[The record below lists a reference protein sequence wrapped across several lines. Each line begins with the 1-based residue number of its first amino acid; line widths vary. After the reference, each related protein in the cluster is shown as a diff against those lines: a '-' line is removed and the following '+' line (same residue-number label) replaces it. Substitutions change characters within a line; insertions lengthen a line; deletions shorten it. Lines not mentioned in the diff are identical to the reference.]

1 MAAYQNWY
9 DSAASTAPVSN
20 TLPPALIP
28 PQGSVLSTQPVPN
41 QYTMNRATGSSSA
54 RGAGRTPKNT
64 PVATTSQINQIMA
77 YNAGNIT
84 SPMFPN
90 QRVPYYGA
98 GGGGGGFDF
107 DSSVETM
114 NPSTRPVDSPNEA
127 LNMANQIEQNQI
139 DDFLGQFYANMGYN

>member
-9 DSAASTAPVSN
+9 DAAASTAPVSN

-28 PQGSVLSTQPVPN
+28 PQGSVLSNQPVPN

-64 PVATTSQINQIMA
+64 PVATTSQINQIM
-77 YNAGNIT
+77 GNNMAAIT

-90 QRVPYYGA
+90 QRIPFYGG

-107 DSSVETM
+107 GTPTETM
-114 NPSTRPVDSPNEA
+114 SPSTRPMDSANEA

>member
-28 PQGSVLSTQPVPN
+28 PQGSVLSNQPVPN

-64 PVATTSQINQIMA
+64 PVATTSQINQIM
-77 YNAGNIT
+77 GNNLAAIT

-90 QRVPYYGA
+90 QRIGFYGA

-107 DSSVETM
+107 GTPMETM
-114 NPSTRPVDSPNEA
+114 SPSTRPVDSANEA
-127 LNMANQIEQNQI
+127 LNMANQIEQDQI